1 VDFRIAPVWPW
12 WATLIL
18 GGGLAAFA
26 VWTYPPGSPRRKT
39 LIALRLS
46 AIVVA
51 LFAFARPT
59 LEFSRIIEQSST
71 LIALYDRS
79 FSMTLQDMWRGLGR
93 WDALRE
99 LRTEADPD
107 FKELAEKVAFRE
119 FVFDRAPEEADAKAM
134 EQKAEGGATAIGDAL
149 DKTLT
154 HIGDERVAGVLLLSD
169 GANNFGI
176 DPSEI
181 RAQLAG
187 RNIPVYAFG
196 FGSETA
202 SDAVR
207 DVAPTKLDVSST
219 AFKKNRL
226 PVRAEFQ
233 TTGFGNRSIPVKLL
247 FDGVEKARGELKPMG
262 DGQKGVVELVG
273 IPDKPGE
280 MKVTIEA
287 EVQPGELVATNN
299 ATSTYV
305 TVRSD
310 GLNVVHIEGK
320 YRFWEPKFL
329 RRAIDQSPDIDLTQV
344 FLLDTEGRQTDLPLD
359 LFEPGKYDVV
369 ILGDLPASRMPPAL
383 QEKLATMLRAG
394 AGLLMIGGYES
405 FGPGDWRRSPIADF
419 LPVQMKEEDG
429 QTEAE
434 LTFKPTAAGLRHYI
448 LRLAPTPELNQKAWE
463 SLRPLDG
470 GSLWSGLRQN
480 ALVLAET
487 ADGKPLMVAQE
498 TGRNRS
504 LAFAA
509 DSTWRWAT
517 KNKEG
522 RAAHAKYW
530 RQLILWLAHREEDSG
545 GGVRL
550 RLDRRR
556 VAAGEKQMLEA
567 YVSGPDGKTPPDV
580 TLETTVKNNDDDSVA
595 KGVALQK
602 RMEGFGGTTEALPKP
617 GDYTVS
623 VTAKAGGVE
632 IGSASAKFVVF
643 EENLEL
649 RQLAADFE
657 SLRKLAADTG
667 GEFHPAEDFVKF
679 VKSLKTRNLNL
690 EVTKPIIENLWDR
703 WELLAVF
710 IALLGAEWL
719 LRKQNGL
726 V

>member
-1 VDFRIAPVWPW
+1 VDLRIAPVWPW
-12 WATLIL
+12 WATIVL
-18 GGGLAAFA
+18 GAGLAVFA
-26 VWTYPPGSPRRKT
+26 VWTYPPGSPRRGT
-39 LIALRLS
+39 LLSLRLA
-46 AIVVA
+46 AIFVA

-59 LEFSRIIEQSST
+59 LEFRKIVEQSST

-79 FSMTLQDMWRGLGR
+79 FSMTLQDMWRGMSR
-93 WDALRE
+93 WEALRE
-99 LRTEADPD
+99 LRKEADPD
-107 FKELAEKVAFRE
+107 IVELAEKVAVRE
-119 FVFDRAPEEADAKAM
+119 FVFDRAVDDADAKAIDG
-134 EQKAEGGATAIGDAL
+134 KAEGTATAIGSSL
-149 DKTLT
+149 ESTLT
-154 HIGDERVAGVLLLSD
+154 HVGDERIAGVLLLSD

-187 RNIPVYAFG
+187 RNIPVWAFG

-202 SDAVR
+202 SENVR
-207 DVAPTKLDVSST
+207 DVAPTKMEVSAT

-233 TTGFGNRSIPVKLL
+233 TTGFGKRPIPVKLL
-247 FDGVEKARGELKPMG
+247 FDGVEKARGELRPLG

-280 MKVTIEA
+280 MKVTVEA

-329 RRAIDQSPDIDLTQV
+329 RRAIDQSPDIDLTQI
-344 FLLDTEGRQTDLPLD
+344 FLLDTEGRQTDLPAD
-359 LFEPGKYDVV
+359 LFEPGRFDVV

-383 QEKLATMLRAG
+383 QEKLAAMLRGG

-419 LPVQMKEEDG
+419 LPVQMKEDDG

-434 LTFKPTAAGLRHYI
+434 YPFRPTDAGLRHYI
-448 LRLAPTPELNQKAWE
+448 LRLAPDPELNKKAWE

-487 ADGKPLMVAQE
+487 PDGKPLLAAQE
-498 TGRNRS
+498 TGRNRA

-509 DSTWRWAT
+509 DSTWRWAS

-522 RAAHAKYW
+522 KVAHAKFW
-530 RQLILWLAHREEDSG
+530 RQLMLWLAHREDETG

-556 VAAGEKQMLEA
+556 VASGDKLSMEA
-567 YVSGPDGKTPPDV
+567 TVIGKEGKPPVDV
-580 TLETTVKNNDDDSVA
+580 TLETTVKNNDDDTPAVA
-595 KGVALQK
+595 IALQK
-602 RMEGFGGTTEALPKP
+602 KTENYAGSTEALQKP
-617 GDYTVS
+617 GDYTVT
-623 VTAKAGGVE
+623 VTAKSGGVDL
-632 IGSASAKFVVF
+632 GTASARFVVY

-657 SLRKLAADTG
+657 PLRKLAADTN
-667 GEFHPAEDFVKF
+667 GEFHPAEEFVKF
-679 VKSLKTRNLNL
+679 VKSLKEKNLNL

-703 WELLAVF
+703 WEILALF

-719 LRKQNGL
+719 IRKQSGM

>member
-1 VDFRIAPVWPW
+1 MDLRISPVWPW
-12 WATLIL
+12 WATLLL
-18 GGGLAAFA
+18 GAGLAAFA
-26 VWTYPPGSPRRKT
+26 VWTYPPGSPRRRT
-39 LIALRLS
+39 LLALRLS

-51 LFAFARPT
+51 LFAFARPSV
-59 LEFSRIIEQSST
+59 EFRQVIEQSST
-71 LIALYDRS
+71 LITLYDRS
-79 FSMTLQDMWRGLGR
+79 FSMTLQDMWRGLSR

-99 LRTEADPD
+99 LRTEADED
-107 FKELAEKVAFRE
+107 LKNLAERVAVRE
-119 FVFDRAPEEADAKAM
+119 FVFDRGVEEADAQAL
-134 EQKAEGGATAIGDAL
+134 EQKAEGSATAIGTSL
-149 DKTLT
+149 DSTLT
-154 HIGDERVAGVLLLSD
+154 HFGEDRVAGVILLSD
-169 GANNFGI
+169 GANNYGV

-202 SDAVR
+202 SEAVR
-207 DVAPTKLDVSST
+207 DVAPTKLDVNPT

-233 TTGFGNRSIPVKLL
+233 TTGFGKRPIPVRLL

-273 IPDKPGE
+273 VPDKPGE
-280 MKVTIEA
+280 MKVTVEA

-329 RRAIDQSPDIDLTQV
+329 RRSIDQSPDIDLTQI
-344 FLLDTEGRQTDLPLD
+344 FLLDTEGRQSELPED
-359 LFEPGKYDVV
+359 LFEPGKFDVV
-369 ILGDLPASRMPPAL
+369 ILGDLPASRMSPQL
-383 QEKLATMLRAG
+383 QQKLAGMLQAG
-394 AGLLMIGGYES
+394 AGLLMVGGYES
-405 FGPGDWRRSPIADF
+405 FGPGEWRATPIAPF
-419 LPVQMKEEDG
+419 LPVQMKEDDG
-429 QTEAE
+429 QTEEE
-434 LTFKPTAAGLRHYI
+434 LKFKPSAAGLRHFI
-448 LRLAPTPELNQKAWE
+448 LRLAPTADQNQKAWE
-463 SLRPLDG
+463 SVRPLDG
-470 GSLWSGLRQN
+470 GNLWAGLKQN

-487 ADGKPLMVAQE
+487 ADGKPLLVAQE
-498 TGRNRS
+498 TGKNRS

-522 RAAHAKYW
+522 RAFHARFW
-530 RQLILWLAHREEDSG
+530 RQLTLWLAHREDETG
-545 GGVRL
+545 GGVKL

-556 VAAGEKQMLEA
+556 VAASEKLGLE
-567 YVSGPDGKTPPDV
+567 VLVNGPDGKPAADA
-580 TLETTVKNNDDDSVA
+580 TLETTIKSNEDDLPATAVS
-595 KGVALQK
+595 LQK
-602 RMEGFGGTTEALPKP
+602 RADGYAGLTESLQKP
-617 GDYTVS
+617 GDFTVTVS
-623 VTAKAGGVE
+623 AKANGVE
-632 IGSASAKFVVF
+632 LGTASAKFVVY

-657 SLRKLAADTG
+657 TLRKLAADTG

-679 VKSLKTRNLNL
+679 IRSLKDRNLNL
-690 EVTKPIIENLWDR
+690 EVTKPTIENLWDR
-703 WELLAVF
+703 WEILALFV
-710 IALLGAEWL
+710 ALLGAEWF
-719 LRKQNGL
+719 LRKQSGM